1 MRKSDYCGTCGALKY
16 QQPNGTTRCHPCVT
30 KWNREY
36 YHKSQRY
43 RRQMREQYYR
53 RTYGVSFEDLNRLLD
68 AQKGRCGICG
78 TYWKDCPAP
87 KASRYE
93 AVFVQHLY
101 VDHDHATGKVRGLL
115 CKLMQYRDRLSQ
127 GRRSH
132 HRSRE
137 GVHRKVARLMRRLRG
152 A

>member
-1 MRKSDYCGTCGALKY
+1 
-16 QQPNGTTRCHPCVT
+16 
-30 KWNREY
+30 
-36 YHKSQRY
+36 
-43 RRQMREQYYR
+43 MREQYYR
-53 RTYGVSFEDLNRLLD
+53 RTYGVSFEDLNRLLE

-115 CKLMQYRDRLSQ
+115 CNLCNIAIAYLKDDVRIIEAAKAYIEKWRD
-127 GRRSH
+127 
-132 HRSRE
+132 
-137 GVHRKVARLMRRLRG
+137 
-152 A
+152 